1 MLKNIKSI
9 YISKI
14 IFSFLDDG
22 TKLKLIKCNKE
33 IQNYLNISL
42 INYQIFSGKYIIF
55 EDNNKKGKE
64 FDRYNNNVIYE
75 GEYLNGKR
83 NGKGKEFNENGELI
97 YEGEYLNGE
106 KNGKGIEYNKLLILF
121 EGEYLDGKRWNGKG
135 NVGSGIFDYE
145 IKDGKGPVKDLKAK
159 MLADKKTIF
168 TFFEGEYLNGE
179 RKGIIKELIP
189 ESYKTFD
196 KITFESEY
204 SYGKKNGK
212 GKEYIEAVLVFEG
225 EYLNG
230 KKWNGKQDIK
240 ADNNKKY
247 EIKNGKGFLLE
258 FDCYDLIIFESEYLN
273 GMKNGKGKIYGKNL
287 NLVFEGE
294 YLNGMKNGKS
304 KEYNDEGKLIFEGI
318 YLYDHKKEGKEF
330 FENGKIKYEG
340 EYLFDKKWNG
350 KEYAENG
357 DIIKIINNGI
367 EKIVG
372 KKDKN
377 VEYIEENNKN
387 MNNAKAK
394 EYDDNERLIF
404 EGEYLNGMR
413 NGKGKE
419 YYLGELKYEGEYLN
433 GKKNGKGKEYDEKE
447 RLIFEGEYLND
458 LMWKGI
464 RKEYDDNGILIF
476 EGEYFNEK
484 RNGKGKEYYYN
495 YLIFEGE
502 YLNGY
507 KYGKGK
513 EYDFNNNL
521 IFEGEYINGQR
532 WKGKGKEYDDNNNL
546 KSEVVYLNGKI
557 SKKDKIYFIDGKI
570 KYECEYLLD
579 KKWNVKEFDI
589 NGNILYELKN
599 GCGMIKEY
607 DNKGRMR
614 FEGAYVNGMRNG
626 MGKEYNGELIFEGEY
641 LNGMRNG
648 KGKEYDRGKVI
659 FEGQYLFG
667 MKNGKGKEY
676 DRFGNVLFE
685 GEYSLD
691 IKIGKGK
698 EYDKHG
704 SIKYDGDYINGRKM
718 ELILEISHSDNGIN
732 MKLNI

>member
-97 YEGEYLNGE
+97 YEGEYLNGK

-240 ADNNKKY
+240 TDNNKKY

-394 EYDDNERLIF
+394 EYDDN
-404 EGEYLNGMR
+404 
-413 NGKGKE
+413 
-419 YYLGELKYEGEYLN
+419 
-433 GKKNGKGKEYDEKE
+433 
-447 RLIFEGEYLND
+447 
-458 LMWKGI
+458 
-464 RKEYDDNGILIF
+464 GILIF

-532 WKGKGKEYDDNNNL
+532 WKGKGKEYDDINNL

-557 SKKDKIYFIDGKI
+557 SKKDKIYFYDGKI

-648 KGKEYDRGKVI
+648 KGKEYDRGKAI

-704 SIKYDGDYINGRKM
+704 SIKYDGDYINGRTM

-732 MKLNI
+732 MKLKI